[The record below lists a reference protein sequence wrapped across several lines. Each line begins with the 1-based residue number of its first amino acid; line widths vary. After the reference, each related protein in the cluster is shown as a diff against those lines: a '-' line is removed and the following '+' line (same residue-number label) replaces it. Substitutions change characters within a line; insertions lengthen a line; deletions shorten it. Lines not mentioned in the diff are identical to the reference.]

1 MFRFRVTELL
11 PPFQRLIQPEEM
23 WLYRNPYV
31 EAEYFPT
38 KSMFVRG
45 EPALPSAPERFLL
58 SFNAGKRKWSF
69 WLQNGLCRELIT
81 PFVDVAKMLVPDVLF
96 SFLLPNV

>member
-1 MFRFRVTELL
+1 MLCTFLFPFRVTELL

-31 EAEYFPT
+31 EAEYFPA

-45 EPALPSAPERFLL
+45 ERDLPPAPGDCER
-58 SFNAGKRKWSF
+58 
-69 WLQNGLCRELIT
+69 GLTLGRHSGRSGSEMG
-81 PFVDVAKMLVPDVLF
+81 FVGAYYSL
-96 SFLLPNV
+96 